1 MASTYQLFSCF
12 VSAKLRYDK
21 KTYFCLE
28 NGNKFTFLFKIF
40 AGDIDTQLTK
50 LAGNAP
56 RQVFKATSFST
67 LRFIHVIVF
76 ISFRFRY
83 VMFRLLIQMESR
95 WTATDDLQEE
105 KEAES
110 FLKDFPRCLV
120 SLDSV
125 KTVIAE
131 IKCMLKKADD
141 ERAKLNASM
150 ANDNFSR
157 SDFRCQYLPQC
168 QIVRKF
174 LCKQKRREARWE
186 KASAKRTMRSSW
198 IGAWSVLW
206 K

>member
-1 MASTYQLFSCF
+1 MEINSL
-12 VSAKLRYDK
+12 
-21 KTYFCLE
+21 
-28 NGNKFTFLFKIF
+28 FLFKIF

-50 LAGNAP
+50 QAGNAP
-56 RQVFKATSFST
+56 RLVFKATSFSS

-76 ISFRFRY
+76 ISFRFRC

-95 WTATDDLQEE
+95 WTATDDLEEE

-110 FLKDFPRCLV
+110 FLKDFPRRIV
-120 SLDSV
+120 SVDSV
-125 KTVIAE
+125 KTVIAGT
-131 IKCMLKKADD
+131 KCVSKKADD
-141 ERAKLNASM
+141 GRVKSNASM

-186 KASAKRTMRSSW
+186 KVSAKRTMRLS
-198 IGAWSVLW
+198 
-206 K
+206 